1 MHKRLLLWL
10 TSSKTLTVKNK
21 FNIRGG
27 VTPIPTQIQKIMTNI
42 KIVRRFA
49 RGQYEEGTE
58 PEVYDIYFDVG
69 LFSPL
74 IKKWMIDKSALTREE
89 AIKYI
94 TPWLLDTAHNKIY
107 VTTE

>member
-1 MHKRLLLWL
+1 MMFPSGIGIIATLACLC
-10 TSSKTLTVKNK
+10 SSEL
-21 FNIRGG
+21 
-27 VTPIPTQIQKIMTNI
+27 
-42 KIVRRFA
+42 
-49 RGQYEEGTE
+49 E

-74 IKKWMIDKSALTREE
+74 IKKWKIDKSTLTREE

>member
-1 MHKRLLLWL
+1 
-10 TSSKTLTVKNK
+10 
-21 FNIRGG
+21 
-27 VTPIPTQIQKIMTNI
+27 MTNI

-49 RGQYEEGTE
+49 RYQEGTE

-74 IKKWMIDKSALTREE
+74 IKKWKIDKSALTRKEM
-89 AIKYI
+89 INYI
-94 TPWLLDTAHNKIY
+94 MPWLVDIAGNKIY

>member
-1 MHKRLLLWL
+1 
-10 TSSKTLTVKNK
+10 
-21 FNIRGG
+21 
-27 VTPIPTQIQKIMTNI
+27 MTNI

-74 IKKWMIDKSALTREE
+74 IKRWKIDKSALTREE
-89 AIKYI
+89 VMKYLKLWI
-94 TPWLLDTAHNKIY
+94 LDFSNTKIY
-107 VTTE
+107 VTCE

>member
-1 MHKRLLLWL
+1 
-10 TSSKTLTVKNK
+10 
-21 FNIRGG
+21 
-27 VTPIPTQIQKIMTNI
+27 MTNI

-49 RGQYEEGTE
+49 RGLYPEGEE

-74 IKKWMIDKSALTREE
+74 IKKWKIDKSALTREE
-89 AIKYI
+89 SIKYLE
-94 TPWLLDTAHNKIY
+94 PWLVDVSGNKIY